1 MSNLSIDDRKER
13 PSKIEEIFDKFDAKE
28 EPKIRIRKVSRD
40 LVINESKI
48 RIETNSIRNLLDLK
62 SRKWDKEKE
71 SSSVYSELQNSV

>member
-13 PSKIEEIFDKFDAKE
+13 PSKIEEIFDKFNAKE
-28 EPKIRIRKVSRD
+28 EPEIRMRKVSRQG
-40 LVINESKI
+40 IYESKI

-62 SRKWDKEKE
+62 SKKWDKEKE